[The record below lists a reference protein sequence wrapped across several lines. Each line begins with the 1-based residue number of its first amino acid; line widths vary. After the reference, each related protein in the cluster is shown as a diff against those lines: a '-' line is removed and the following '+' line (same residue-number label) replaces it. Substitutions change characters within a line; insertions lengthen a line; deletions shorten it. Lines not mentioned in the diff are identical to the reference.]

1 MGGETTDNA
10 TSRNA
15 TRELVPGLL
24 NLLTNSM
31 APATWKTYQRAIEV
45 LIHFLH
51 RYEFNNTLLLP
62 PSVMALW
69 VTHLYEAKYA
79 ASTISTFM
87 AAVNYIHKLYNAQ
100 EPGKSFLVQKVI
112 LGVHK
117 TKPKYD
123 I

>member
-15 TRELVPGLL
+15 TRELVPRLL

-51 RYEFNNTLLLP
+51 RYGFNNTLPLP
-62 PSVMALW
+62 PIVMALW

-87 AAVNYIHKLYNAQ
+87 AAVNYIHKLYNMQ
-100 EPGKSFLVQKVI
+100 EPGK
-112 LGVHK
+112 
-117 TKPKYD
+117 
-123 I
+123 